1 MDNKIPNTNSFG
13 IYHGINLGELKAQTI
28 RNPNKYPNAKIM
40 FENPEGYKYQFDEFI
55 KTLDT
60 ETAGQVVNDF
70 VKLNQE
76 MEQEF
81 LTKDKIENF
90 SNWLE
95 IVTKKINE
103 TPSLLATN
111 KALLKKEVSKT
122 GEYSNAKY
130 VLSSETGFYDKFLN
144 FQDKVG
150 TAETNFTREHFA
162 KLAEEI
168 KTKTLSGWE
177 IKNLARQIEELC
189 EKIKLR

>member
-1 MDNKIPNTNSFG
+1 MDNKIPNTNSFSL
-13 IYHGINLGELKAQTI
+13 YHGINLGELKAQAMK
-28 RNPNKYPNAKIM
+28 NPNKYPNSKIM

-60 ETAGQVVNDF
+60 VTAEQVVNDF

-76 MEQEF
+76 MEKGF
-81 LTKDKIENF
+81 LTKDKIEKF

-103 TPSLLATN
+103 APSLLATN

-122 GEYSNAKY
+122 GEYINAKY
-130 VLSSETGFYDKFLN
+130 VLSSEAGFYDKFLN

-150 TAETNFTREHFA
+150 TAETNFTRRQFA
-162 KLAEEI
+162 GLIEEI
-168 KTKTLSGWE
+168 KTKTLSEWE

-189 EKIKLR
+189 KKIKLR